1 MDVPGTILMPTRY
14 EKATLVDLLDRVFDK
29 GVVIHADLLISV
41 AGIPLLGVNLRAA
54 LAGMETMRRY
64 GIMQDWDERARAWER
79 EHAAERREPA
89 LQTDERVLLHMF
101 GSHWYARGIYRAWQP
116 GQLYLTNKRLTL
128 FRAEQGELMN
138 IALDEIRGLAVR
150 KETRFTGLKRDLI
163 YLSLSA
169 DKSACISAEK
179 PEELVA
185 GIRRIVEGMGL
196 SLAEDVVVHPF
207 RGEVDELIAGEE
219 VVAEGRIW
227 YQHPAHDL
235 WGDTWRPGHLYLT
248 DKRLLWWSDSDRQVQ
263 FEVALSR
270 LVGAE
275 TETRELGGLIGE
287 RPILCLL
294 YRNSHEQ
301 GSALFAGEDLAQ
313 WVQAIERAA
322 GATETCPNCSEPAP
336 REQLLQEGCRCCG
349 WTSPLP
355 SESPVAPGLP
365 QAPPAIAA
373 RNHQSW

>member
-1 MDVPGTILMPTRY
+1 MDVPGTVLLPTRY

-29 GVVIHADLLISV
+29 GVVIHADLLVSV

-89 LQTDERVLLHMF
+89 LPTDERVLLRMF

-116 GQLYLTNKRLTL
+116 GQLYLTNKRLIL
-128 FRAEQGELMN
+128 FRAEQGELMS

-163 YLSLSA
+163 YLRLSA
-169 DKSACISAEK
+169 DRSACISAEK
-179 PEELVA
+179 PAELA
-185 GIRRIVEGMGL
+185 DGIRESVEGMGL
-196 SLAEDVVVHPF
+196 SLAKDGVAHPF
-207 RGEVDELIAGEE
+207 GDEVDELISGEE
-219 VVAEGRIW
+219 LLAEGRLW

-235 WGDTWRPGHLYLT
+235 WGDTWRPGRLYLT
-248 DKRLLWWSDSDRQVQ
+248 DKRLLWWCDSDRRVRL
-263 FEVALSR
+263 EVPLSR

-275 TETRELGGLIGE
+275 LETRELGGLIGE

-301 GSALFAGEDLAQ
+301 GSALFAGEDIAQ

-322 GATETCPNCSEPAP
+322 GATETCPNCGEPAP
-336 REQLLQEGCRCCG
+336 REQLLQEGCRHCG
-349 WTSPLP
+349 WTSPRPLDAAAAGGP
-355 SESPVAPGLP
+355 P
-365 QAPPAIAA
+365 QAPQAIAA
-373 RNHQSW
+373 RNHQPW

>member
-1 MDVPGTILMPTRY
+1 V
-14 EKATLVDLLDRVFDK
+14 E
-29 GVVIHADLLISV
+29 
-41 AGIPLLGVNLRAA
+41 
-54 LAGMETMRRY
+54 
-64 GIMQDWDERARAWER
+64 
-79 EHAAERREPA
+79 
-89 LQTDERVLLHMF
+89 
-101 GSHWYARGIYRAWQP
+101 
-116 GQLYLTNKRLTL
+116 
-128 FRAEQGELMN
+128 
-138 IALDEIRGLAVR
+138 
-150 KETRFTGLKRDLI
+150 
-163 YLSLSA
+163 
-169 DKSACISAEK
+169 
-179 PEELVA
+179 

-227 YQHPAHDL
+227 YHLPAQNL

-248 DKRLLWWSDSDRQVQ
+248 DKRLLWWCDSDRQVQ
-263 FEVALSR
+263 LEVALSR

-275 TETRELGGLIGE
+275 TETRELGGLIGK

-336 REQLLQEGCRCCG
+336 REQLLQAGCRHCG

-355 SESPVAPGLP
+355 SGSSAAVGPSPAP
-365 QAPPAIAA
+365 QAIAA